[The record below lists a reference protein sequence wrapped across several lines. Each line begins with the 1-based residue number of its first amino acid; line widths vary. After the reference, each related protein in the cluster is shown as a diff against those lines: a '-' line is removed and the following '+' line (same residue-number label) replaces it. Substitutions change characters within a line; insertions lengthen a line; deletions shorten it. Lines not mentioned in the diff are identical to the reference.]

1 MEETKKP
8 TGFERCLADW
18 QRLHIACPLGT
29 GRPDEKGIELM
40 RHGYLAGKKD
50 GRQRKS

>member
-1 MEETKKP
+1 MEETKNP

-18 QRLHIACPLGT
+18 RRLHIACPLGT
-29 GRPDEKGIELM
+29 PDAKGIELM

-50 GRQRKS
+50 GRQSKS